1 MNPLPPG
8 TDGAI
13 PPYLQKLLPPA
24 SRRFGVF
31 GDTGTCLFHA
41 IATAITGRISKRAG
55 YRLRARIAADTDEE
69 KWRRGWRSYNFKTP
83 PVDLKTFQRKMNDV
97 GVWADMDII
106 PYIMWYLN
114 LNLNFFDDTQV
125 YCGVQYYD
133 ENRPNVFIMWVRK
146 SHFEPV
152 LTLEANKWSG
162 IYGDDVARKIA
173 TYYANTCRGF
183 SRGFFTSLIRP
194 RPRPRRRTPEAFPG
208 RRI

>member
-1 MNPLPPG
+1 MNNMNPLPPG

-13 PPYLQKLLPPA
+13 PPYLRKLLPPA

-114 LNLNFFDDTQV
+114 LNLNFFDDNQV

-133 ENRPNVFIMWVRK
+133 KNRPNIFIMWVRK

-152 LTLEANKWSG
+152 LSLNLNSKSQKWSG
-162 IYGDDVARKIA
+162 IYGDDVAIKIA
-173 TYYANTCRGF
+173 TYYTSKCNGSSSSSSTDGF
-183 SRGFFTSLIRP
+183 GFFTSLIR
-194 RPRPRRRTPEAFPG
+194 RR
-208 RRI
+208 